1 MLAVFLGGLA
11 VGALAVAERSRRLRA
26 PLLAYA
32 LAEGG
37 LALAG
42 LVFHPVFVAVTG
54 SAYDALLPAV
64 SDAGLANV
72 TRWILAVGL
81 VLPQSILLGTT
92 FPLMSAG
99 VVRLAPDWSG
109 RRISSLYFLNSLGGA
124 LGVLVGGFV
133 LVTRVGLPGTMIA
146 AAVLNVLA
154 AVGAVVA
161 RPRSRCPEA
170 RHDVA
175 RSAVRAGHGGTAPEQ
190 AGPGPPGDRTLWTA
204 LLVVSFGTAV
214 ASFIYEIGWIRMLSL
229 VMGSATHSFEIMLS
243 GFILGLSI
251 GALVIRRRTDLSRR
265 PVELLAAIQ
274 WCMGLTALATLPLYL
289 ASFGW
294 MAELMERLPRTDTG
308 YGLFGVARYGLAL
321 VIMLPSTICAGMTLP
336 LITNTLFRRGAGE
349 RAIGW
354 VYGVNTLGSVLG
366 VGLAGLVLLPAI
378 GLERMIV
385 AGAALDMALGVGLL
399 VLARGHLPT
408 LRRFGAGGAALAGTA
423 AILAGTLVAV
433 DFEPVVLT
441 GGVFRYG
448 AVPDTTEHR
457 VVYYADGRTA
467 TVGVH
472 AVLASELVVQT
483 SNGKPDASLSR
494 RWLRSTE
501 ERLEPAPIEW
511 QDESTQLLSAMTTLA
526 HAPDARRAAMIGHGS
541 GISAHYLL
549 SSPTVE
555 SLVTI
560 EIEPR
565 MIEASRAFYPA
576 NGRAFDDP
584 RASFVIDDAKAYFA
598 ARRERYDLVL
608 SEPSNPWVSGVAS
621 LFTREFYDRVSNY
634 LTPAGVFAQW
644 IQLYEI
650 RDDDLLTILAALDES
665 FGSYRGFLVGDTD
678 LLLVATNSEQLPEP
692 DWSVFDAPALDSDL
706 AHVLPFTPD
715 HLDAVRLFDGAALA
729 PLVSSWTPVNSDY
742 RPILDHRAER
752 SRFVQSFASGFYGL
766 AVDPFDLVGA
776 LAGRRVPLARRGI
789 PAPVLG
795 LEPMRTRQAAGAF
808 RDVVRHAQVGDLAL
822 GSRRVPA
829 GLDRTAVTVLARY
842 GLVFEAPEPGGDEG
856 VDWPSWTRRM
866 EGVERRLHGEAS
878 GEADATFFA
887 GMKLVAEQ
895 ASAPEEVHAAI
906 DFLRGLRSWDWPT
919 ASRASDVLVDATA
932 GGERW
937 LDPGLVHD
945 GAVVARLAAG
955 RVDAAERALLR
966 LGGQGRRPD
975 DLRVRLLRAYVAAA
989 R

>member
-1 MLAVFLGGLA
+1 VLAVFLGGLA
-11 VGALAVAERSRRLRA
+11 VGALAVAERSRRMRS

-54 SAYDALLPAV
+54 GAYDALLPAV
-64 SDAGLANV
+64 SDAGFASV
-72 TRWILAVGL
+72 ARWVLAVGL
-81 VLPQSILLGTT
+81 ILPQSILLGTT

-99 VVRLAPDWSG
+99 VVRLAPDRSG

-124 LGVLVGGFV
+124 VGVLLGGFV
-133 LVTRVGLPGTMIA
+133 LVTHVGLPGTLVA
-146 AAVLNVLA
+146 AALLNVLA

-161 RPRSRCPEA
+161 RPSSPRVAGSPTPPEPTEDA
-170 RHDVA
+170 IQ
-175 RSAVRAGHGGTAPEQ
+175 GGV
-190 AGPGPPGDRTLWTA
+190 TLWTV

-243 GFILGLSI
+243 GFILGLAI
-251 GALVIRRRTDLSRR
+251 GALVIRRRTDFSRR
-265 PVELLAAIQ
+265 PVKLLGIVQ
-274 WCMGLTALATLPLYL
+274 WCMGLTALATLPVYL
-289 ASFGW
+289 GSFGW
-294 MAELMERLPRTDTG
+294 MAELMDRLPRTDTG
-308 YGLFGVARYGLAL
+308 YGLFGVARYALAL
-321 VIMLPSTICAGMTLP
+321 AIMLPSTICAGMTLP
-336 LITNTLFRRGAGE
+336 LITNTLLRRGAGE

-366 VGLAGLVLLPAI
+366 VGLAGLILLPSL

-399 VLARGHLPT
+399 ILALER
-408 LRRFGAGGAALAGTA
+408 GAALRRLGLAAAGVTA
-423 AILAGTLVAV
+423 TGATVALALAVV

-494 RWLRSTE
+494 RWLRSAE
-501 ERLEPAPIEW
+501 ERLEPGPIEW

-526 HAPDARRAAMIGHGS
+526 HAPRARRAAMIGHGS

-549 SSPTVE
+549 SSPALE

-576 NGRAFDDP
+576 NERAFDDP
-584 RASFVIDDAKAYFA
+584 RSSFVIDDAKAYFA
-598 ARRERYDLVL
+598 ARRARYDLIL

-634 LTPAGVFAQW
+634 LTADGVFGQW

-650 RDDDLLTILAALDES
+650 RDDDLLTILAALDDV
-665 FGSYRGFLVGDTD
+665 FGDYRGFLVGDTD
-678 LLLVATNSEQLPEP
+678 LLLVATGGDHLPEP
-692 DWSVFDAPALDSDL
+692 DWSVFDAPALVEDL

-715 HLDAVRLFDGAALA
+715 HMNAIRLFDGEALA
-729 PLVSSWTPVNSDY
+729 PLVSTWSPVNSDY
-742 RPILDHRAER
+742 RPILGHRAER
-752 SRFVQSFASGFYGL
+752 GRFVQSFASGFYGL
-766 AVDPFDLVGA
+766 AIDPFDLVGA
-776 LAGRRVPLARRGI
+776 LAGRRAPLARHGT

-795 LEPMRTRQAAGAF
+795 LEPMITREAAGVF
-808 RDVVRHAQVGDLAL
+808 REAVQQTRIG
-822 GSRRVPA
+822 GPGRRSRRVPA
-829 GLDRTAVTVLARY
+829 GLDERGRTALGRY
-842 GLVFEAPEPGGDEG
+842 GLVFEAPGPGSGG
-856 VDWPSWTRRM
+856 AVDWRAWTRRM
-866 EGVERRLHGEAS
+866 ERVERRLHGEAS
-878 GEADATFFA
+878 GAADASFFEA
-887 GMKLVAEQ
+887 MKLVAEQ

-906 DFLRGLRSWDWPT
+906 DFLRGLRSWDWSA
-919 ASRASDVLVDATA
+919 ASRASDVLVEVTA

-937 LDPGLVHD
+937 LDPSVVHD
-945 GAVVARLAAG
+945 GAVVARLAVG
-955 RVDAAERALLR
+955 RIDAAERALLR
-966 LGGQGRRPD
+966 LGGERRRPD